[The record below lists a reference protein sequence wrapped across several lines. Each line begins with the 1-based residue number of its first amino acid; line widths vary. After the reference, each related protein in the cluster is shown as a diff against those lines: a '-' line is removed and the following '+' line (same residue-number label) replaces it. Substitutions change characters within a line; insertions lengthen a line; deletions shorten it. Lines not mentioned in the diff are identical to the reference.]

1 MHELAL
7 AESIVNAVKKAVE
20 NRPDVK
26 VLQVRVRIGE
36 LTDIVPDSL
45 QFGFESLIAETSFA
59 GASLEIERVPIYGKC
74 GNCGHEFTVEEFVFI
89 CPECFSTD
97 IDMIRGDELEIVDI
111 EIE

>member
-7 AESIVNAVKKAVE
+7 AESIVNAVKKAVQD
-20 NRPDVK
+20 RPNAK

-45 QFGFESLIAETSFA
+45 VFGFESLVAETPMA
-59 GASLEIERVPIYGKC
+59 GARLEIERVAIKGRCGK
-74 GNCGHEFTVEEFVFI
+74 CGHEFTVEEFIFI

-97 IDMIRGDELEIVDI
+97 IDLIRGDELEVIDI
-111 EIE
+111 DVE

>member
-7 AESIVNAVKKAVE
+7 AESIVNTVKKAVQD
-20 NRPDVK
+20 RPNAK
-26 VLQVRVRIGE
+26 VLQIRVRIGE

-45 QFGFESLIAETSFA
+45 QFGFESLIAETPM
-59 GASLEIERVPIYGKC
+59 ASARLEIERIPINCRCGK
-74 GNCGHEFTVEEFVFI
+74 CGHEFAVEEFIFI